1 VGKLTELSIRAEV
14 DRRWELGGDGGA
26 PKQTTMAVRDGGSI
40 SAEDRLNQ
48 ARGEVEEVRG

>member
-1 VGKLTELSIRAEV
+1 MEKLTELSIRAEV
-14 DRRWELGGDGGA
+14 DRRWELDGEGGA
-26 PKQTTMAVRDGGSI
+26 PKRTTMAAGDGGSI

>member
-1 VGKLTELSIRAEV
+1 MGKLTELSIRAEV
-14 DRRWELGGDGGA
+14 DRRWELDGEGGA
-26 PKQTTMAVRDGGSI
+26 PKRTTMAVGDGGSI